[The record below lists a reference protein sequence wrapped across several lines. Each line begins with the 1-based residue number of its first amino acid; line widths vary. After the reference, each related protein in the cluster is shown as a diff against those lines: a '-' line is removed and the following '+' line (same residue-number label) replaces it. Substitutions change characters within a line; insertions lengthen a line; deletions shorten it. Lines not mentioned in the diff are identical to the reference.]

1 LQKLKKDYE
10 LRVNVS
16 YLNDYQQQ
24 KGFTNT
30 QFYASGTID
39 LLEEKYNQFYYTL
52 QTNFTLQKNTTK
64 NYFKNSLSFFWDSQ
78 REYRFE

>member
-1 LQKLKKDYE
+1 LSSNYLQKLKKDYE

-16 YLNDYQQQ
+16 YLNDYQQ

-30 QFYASGTID
+30 QFFTPSGTID
-39 LLEEKYNQFYYTL
+39 LLRKYNQFITI

-64 NYFKNSLSFFWDSQ
+64 NYFKK
-78 REYRFE
+78 